1 MPGMIRRLRDDLAP
15 VWATAWTNLA
25 LPLRESV
32 HAVVDGSRL
41 ALPLREGV
49 HAVVDG
55 SRNDG
60 MVVVYSDV
68 WDRYWSDPA
77 GRCQDAIIKPLER
90 RLPGS
95 PGAMDA

>member
-15 VWATAWTNLA
+15 VWATTWTNLA
-25 LPLRESV
+25 LL
-32 HAVVDGSRL
+32 
-41 ALPLREGV
+41 LREGV

-60 MVVVYSDV
+60 MVIWYNDAC
-68 WDRYWSDPA
+68 DRYWSDPA
-77 GRCQDAIIKPLER
+77 ACCQDGIIKPLER

-95 PGAMDA
+95 SPGAMDE